1 MAPFTERWGIHL
13 SGVRGSVDAMYLAS
27 YLDDLFRISRR
38 RFGNNEVVFRVLKT
52 RHRPLSGE
60 P

>member
-1 MAPFTERWGIHL
+1 MSLWGIHL
-13 SGVRGSVDAMYLAS
+13 TGAEGSVDAMYLAS